1 MEPAA
6 FGPFLKEERQRC
18 GLTQSQLA
26 ERLHVSTAAVSKW
39 ERAKC
44 LPDISKLEEIA
55 AALDLS
61 VLEIL
66 QCERLQTADIERKTL
81 ADVYTETLKTAR
93 GQQKRHMFLLLKT
106 VACLIAVV
114 CVLHVFPIYRIAAVW
129 QPSYYTTGEVS
140 LLAYIGS
147 PRERAAAQPVMA
159 LAERAFSDLT
169 STRVEAERVYGLLS
183 RYCIGGERGIARE
196 THFLRLW
203 SARFRGGEGYLWVYY
218 TQEGRDAAGALV
230 TGSASIPALWYLKQ
244 DGDGNWYVSAIKEH
258 P

>member
-1 MEPAA
+1 MEV
-6 FGPFLKEERQRC
+6 LRCQRRQ
-18 GLTQSQLA
+18 A
-26 ERLHVSTAAVSKW
+26 ERTDRAA
-39 ERAKC
+39 
-44 LPDISKLEEIA
+44 
-55 AALDLS
+55 
-61 VLEIL
+61 
-66 QCERLQTADIERKTL
+66 L

-93 GQQKRHMFLLLKT
+93 RQQKRHMLFLLKA

-114 CVLHVFPIYRIAAVW
+114 CVLLVFPIYRIAAVW

-159 LAERAFSDLT
+159 LAERAFSDLY
-169 STRVEAERVYGLLS
+169 STRAEAERAYGLLS
-183 RYCIGGERGIARE
+183 RYCIGGERGVARE
-196 THFLRLW
+196 AHFLRLW

-230 TGSASIPALWYLKQ
+230 TGSANIPALWYLKQ